1 MTTSHSKPTV
11 YHAGVPA
18 EATVVA
24 ACPYCGHEQGIMI
37 DLHAHEPIVR
47 QCNPDKGG
55 CVKWFV
61 VHVEII
67 ATVDSRVIGFG

>member
-1 MTTSHSKPTV
+1 MTTTHSQPTI

-18 EATVVA
+18 EATVIA
-24 ACPYCGHEQGIMI
+24 ACPYCGHEQDIVI
-37 DLHAHEPIVR
+37 DLHCHDPQVR

-61 VHVEII
+61 VRIEIL
-67 ATVDSRVIGFG
+67 ATTDSRTIGSG